1 MKVIDIIKR
10 IVKIAPIVLGVW
22 ETIQT
27 IWNEYQENKSND
39 TPKDSEDI
47 KQIEG

>member
-1 MKVIDIIKR
+1 MKFLDILKR
-10 IVKIAPIVLGVW
+10 VVKIAPIVLGVW

-39 TPKDSEDI
+39 APKAEEF
-47 KQIEG
+47 KQLND